1 MRLWLSRPKTTAA
14 ALFCR
19 RSVAKNN
26 AKYAPLQGK
35 LDWACGPGGS
45 DCSFDN
51 TAAVTSLNPSYGNC
65 KFPASNSNFTKRL
78 IFSKWETSQPLT

>member
-1 MRLWLSRPKTTAA
+1 MLNFLSLQFKITSNLEKKIPDFQRLSRPKTTAA

-65 KFPASNSNFTKRL
+65 KFPAR
-78 IFSKWETSQPLT
+78 